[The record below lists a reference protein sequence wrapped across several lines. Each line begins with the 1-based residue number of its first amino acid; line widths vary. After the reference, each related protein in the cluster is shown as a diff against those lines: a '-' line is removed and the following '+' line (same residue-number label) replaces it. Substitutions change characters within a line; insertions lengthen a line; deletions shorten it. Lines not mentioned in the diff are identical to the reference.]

1 MSARVISGSAVE
13 LFLDAGAELGEG
25 PVWDDRAQELWWVD
39 ISAGRVHRCS
49 PAGHDRV
56 ALQVGEDAGSVAL
69 TETDGTVV
77 VAAGRDLVLLHP
89 AGDTSHLVTVG
100 DVVRTGVL
108 NDCNCDPAGNLWVGV
123 KTEAETEPIGC
134 LRVVTPSLQVTTV
147 LDALTIPNGIDWS
160 PDGRWMY
167 FADSPTL
174 RVDAFP
180 VQDERPGSPRLG
192 PPTTLALA
200 EPGQGIPDGLTVDSE
215 GAVWVAYW
223 DGWRACRYLPDGTLD
238 TVVEV
243 PVAKVTSCAFGGE
256 DLRELYVTTAAYE
269 LSAAERTAQPAAGG
283 IFRVRV
289 EVPGLPARRFAAS
302 YTL

>member
-1 MSARVISGSAVE
+1 MSAQVISGSDVE

-25 PVWDDRAQELWWVD
+25 PVWDDRAQYLWWVD

-56 ALQVGEDAGSVAL
+56 VLAAGQDTGSVAL
-69 TETDGTVV
+69 TETGATLV
-77 VAAGRDLVLLHP
+77 VAVGQDLVLLHP

-108 NDCNCDPAGNLWVGV
+108 NDCKCDPAGNLWAGV

-134 LRVVTPSLQVTTV
+134 LRVVTPSLEVTTV
-147 LDALTIPNGIDWS
+147 LEALTIPNGTDWS

-180 VQDERPGSPRLG
+180 VQDGRLG
-192 PPTTLALA
+192 PATTLATA

-223 DGWRACRYLPDGTLD
+223 DGWRVCRYLPDGTLD
-238 TVVEV
+238 AVVEL
-243 PVAKVTSCAFGGE
+243 PVAQVTSCTLGGA

-269 LSAAERTAQPAAGG
+269 LSAAERRAQPAAGG

-289 EVPGLPARRFAAS
+289 DTPGLPARRFAPQPG
-302 YTL
+302 